1 MPRAAHRSHRA
12 DVCLAKLAERFG
24 DRFVTAR
31 PVLEAHG
38 HGEGGH
44 ESHPPDA
51 VVYAQTVE
59 EIAFL
64 LALCS
69 DHLIPVVAFGAG
81 TSLEGQVQATSGG
94 VCLDLSRMNAVL
106 EVNPDDLDCRVE
118 AGVTREQLN

>member
-51 VVYAQTVE
+51 AVYAQTVE
-59 EIAFL
+59 VIACL
-64 LALCS
+64 LAWRS
-69 DHLIPVVAFGAG
+69 QHLIPVEAFGAG
-81 TSLEGQVQATSGG
+81 TSREGQVQGPSGG
-94 VCLDLSRMNAVL
+94 GWLDPSRMNSGR
-106 EVNPDDLDCRVE
+106 EVN
-118 AGVTREQLN
+118 